1 MRSSAKHSMKGWFR
15 IPELPE
21 VETVRR
27 ELEPWLTGRT
37 ILSAELVE
45 AVPGPK
51 YVNLERAANQ
61 KILAVERRGKFLLLP
76 LSAGDDLVIHL
87 GMTGIVS
94 PEPFA
99 KHTRVKLEL
108 SPGPNP
114 TLYFQDVRRFG
125 RFLVVPSGQYE
136 TLPTLYKMGPEP
148 LEAKFTNSGFYGA
161 LQASHMSVKP
171 YLLSQRPVSGVGNIY
186 ADEAFWRARVHPL
199 IPANAIS
206 KAKAYALA
214 EAIRE
219 VLRESLTFKGTTLQ
233 DYRTVNGEVG
243 GYAAQLQ
250 VYGRG
255 GAPCPRCGRP
265 ISKIVVGG
273 RGTHFCSH
281 CQRLPRPVQT
291 ASNAVAG

>member
-1 MRSSAKHSMKGWFR
+1 MKGWFR

-27 ELEPWLTGRT
+27 ELAPWLTGRR
-37 ILSAELVE
+37 IVSAELVE

-51 YVNLERAANQ
+51 YAGLERATGQ
-61 KILAVERRGKFLLLP
+61 DILAVKRRGKFLLLP
-76 LSAGDDLVIHL
+76 LSAGDDLIIHL

-108 SPGPNP
+108 SPGPNSA
-114 TLYFQDVRRFG
+114 LYFQDVRRFG
-125 RFLVVPSGQYE
+125 RFLVVPSGHYE
-136 TLPTLYKMGPEP
+136 TLPTLYAMGPEP
-148 LEAKFTNSGFYGA
+148 LDTDFTNPGFYGA
-161 LQASHMSVKP
+161 LKASAMPVKP

-186 ADEAFWRARVHPL
+186 ADEALWQARIYPL
-199 IPANAIS
+199 TPAKAIS
-206 KAKAYALA
+206 KAKAFALA
-214 EAIRE
+214 EAIRK
-219 VLRESLTFKGTTLQ
+219 VLTESLAFKGTTLQ

-255 GAPCPRCGRP
+255 GAPCLRCGRP
-265 ISKIVVGG
+265 ISKIVVAG
-273 RGTHFCSH
+273 RGTHFCPH
-281 CQRLPRPVQT
+281 CQRLPRS
-291 ASNAVAG
+291 AKADANAVAG

>member
-1 MRSSAKHSMKGWFR
+1 M
-15 IPELPE
+15 
-21 VETVRR
+21 RR
-27 ELEPWLTGRT
+27 ELKPWLTSRT
-37 ILSAELVE
+37 VVNAELVE
-45 AVPGPK
+45 ALPGPK
-51 YVNLERAANQ
+51 YDNLERAVGQ
-61 KILAVERRGKFLLLP
+61 KILRVERRGKFLLLP

-148 LEAKFTNSGFYGA
+148 LEAAFTDASFYRA
-161 LQASHMSVKP
+161 LQASSTSIKP
-171 YLLSQRPVSGVGNIY
+171 FLLSQRPVSGVGNIY
-186 ADEAFWRARVHPL
+186 ADEALWRARIHPL
-199 IPANAIS
+199 TPARSIS

-214 EAIRE
+214 GAIRE
-219 VLRESLTFKGTTLQ
+219 VLTASLTFKGTTLQ

-250 VYGRG
+250 VYGRPD
-255 GAPCPRCGRP
+255 APCPRCGRP
-265 ISKIVVGG
+265 ISKIVVAG
-273 RGTHFCSH
+273 RGTHFCPH
-281 CQRLPRPVQT
+281 CQRLPRPPKA
-291 ASNAVAG
+291 ASKAVAR